1 MHSAIVRFDQAL
13 RVVTGVASAAGAFM
27 PGGFGSSLASRVV
40 TMPEYLERRYGPIVR
55 QFFAIMTLISNVVAF
70 LAPITAESLVMLAS
84 LCDEAKIETVE
95 LF

>member
-1 MHSAIVRFDQAL
+1 M
-13 RVVTGVASAAGAFM
+13 
-27 PGGFGSSLASRVV
+27 
-40 TMPEYLERRYGPIVR
+40 E
-55 QFFAIMTLISNVVAF
+55 NVVAF